1 VHRASLSRRLVFG
14 VPPCSTVAATDA
26 PVREFRAAD
35 TGRKDVPTVRAPRI
49 IGQFRIRTSNVLAM
63 LFPIHSKN
71 DPQKV
76 PGGPIGSDVHIH
88 AVE

>member
-1 VHRASLSRRLVFG
+1 VYRASLSRRLVS
-14 VPPCSTVAATDA
+14 VVAPCSTVAPTGG
-26 PVREFRAAD
+26 VIREFRAAD
-35 TGRKDVPTVRAPRI
+35 TGRKGVPTVRAPRM

-63 LFPIHSKN
+63 LLPIHSLT

-76 PGGPIGSDVHIH
+76 PGGPIGSDVHIR

>member
-1 VHRASLSRRLVFG
+1 MVTATGG
-14 VPPCSTVAATDA
+14 VM
-26 PVREFRAAD
+26 REFRAAD

-63 LFPIHSKN
+63 LLPIHSMT
-71 DPQKV
+71 DPRKV
-76 PGGPIGSDVHIH
+76 PGGPIGSNVHVH

>member
-1 VHRASLSRRLVFG
+1 MYRASLSGRLVF
-14 VPPCSTVAATDA
+14 VVAPCSTVAATGGLL
-26 PVREFRAAD
+26 REFRAAD

-49 IGQFRIRTSNVLAM
+49 IGQCRIRTSNVLAM
-63 LFPIHSKN
+63 LFPIRSMN